1 MQKSSKYAQTKNAK
15 VSTDLYDKEKVDLE
29 TIIVE
34 DVFRLLQCNDN
45 GSMTEEAQRRL
56 ELFDPNKLEL
66 EEQNAF
72 LQHRL
77 ELFSPNKLE
86 SEEQNVF
93 LHFLSFMWNLL
104 SWGHGGCR
112 LGCHCNGE
120 HQPPDWQD
128 FVSIVLLLLVKVK
141 VKRDCTWQEI
151 ESAGL
156 VPGNMVSFKLAALTG
171 ESLPQSKK
179 TGDQCFLCSTCK
191 QGEAEG
197 VIILTSPN
205 TFFGCTVLLVGQ
217 DDDTTRHLQKI
228 LAQIGSFCLVII
240 GIFLLAEIFC
250 LYAGFSFQYCCGLN
264 NILVL
269 LIGEIPIAMPMV
281 LSVTLA
287 VSAQQLAKYKA
298 IIICITA
305 IEELATVTIL
315 FSDKMGTLTANKLT
329 VDCETICTYG
339 PFSID
344 AINTCII
351 FAIGNPSR
359 ARAGIKLLDCKPFN
373 PLNKR
378 TEIMYHEESSNK
390 LKCVTKGMT
399 GIIIEL
405 CTHSKTEKIEFRPE
419 ANVEELVSRGL
430 HTLAVMYEELDSE
443 DPEGEGNAFELIGLL
458 SIFDPPRDDIKQTIN
473 NTIALD
479 VCIKIVT
486 GDQLTI
492 TKETGCHLSLGDH
505 MYLTQVLKDG
515 SAPGSK
521 HALLD

>member
-1 MQKSSKYAQTKNAK
+1 MRKSSKYAQTKNAK

-34 DVFRLLQCNDN
+34 DVFRLLQCDDN

-56 ELFDPNKLEL
+56 ELFNPNKLEL
-66 EEQNAF
+66 EEQNVF

-86 SEEQNVF
+86 SEEQNAF
-93 LHFLSFMWNLL
+93 LQVLSKFHVEPVVLGSWRLPPWLPSHFQM
-104 SWGHGGCR
+104 
-112 LGCHCNGE
+112 
-120 HQPPDWQD
+120 
-128 FVSIVLLLLVKVK
+128 VK

-156 VPGNMVSFKLAALTG
+156 VPGINVSIDQAALTG

-179 TGDQCFLCSTCK
+179 TGHQCFLCSTCK

-205 TFFGCTVLLVGQ
+205 TFFGRTVLLVGQ

-228 LAQIGSFCLVII
+228 LAQIVSFCLVVI
-240 GIFLLAEIFC
+240 GIFLLTEIFC
-250 LYAGFSFQYCCGLN
+250 LYAGFSFQYHCGLN

-269 LIGEIPIAMPMV
+269 LIGGIAIAMPTV

-298 IIICITA
+298 IIICITV

-329 VDCETICTYG
+329 IDCETICTYS
-339 PFSID
+339 PVFAEDIILLSAYTSCMENQD
-344 AINTCII
+344 AIDTCII

-373 PLNKR
+373 PLNKC
-378 TEIMYHEESSNK
+378 TEIMYQGVIK
-390 LKCVTKGMT
+390 QAQ
-399 GIIIEL
+399 
-405 CTHSKTEKIEFRPE
+405 TEKIEFRPE

-458 SIFDPPRDDIKQTIN
+458 SIFDPPCDDIKQTIN

-479 VCIKIVT
+479 VCIKMVT

>member
-1 MQKSSKYAQTKNAK
+1 M
-15 VSTDLYDKEKVDLE
+15 
-29 TIIVE
+29 E

-72 LQHRL
+72 LQAAAL
-77 ELFSPNKLE
+77 
-86 SEEQNVF
+86 VAIA
-93 LHFLSFMWNLL
+93 LS
-104 SWGHGGCR
+104 
-112 LGCHCNGE
+112 NGE

-151 ESAGL
+151 ESTGL
-156 VPGNMVSFKLAALTG
+156 VPDCRLTEASMSPLIKLL
-171 ESLPQSKK
+171 SPV
-179 TGDQCFLCSTCK
+179 FY
-191 QGEAEG
+191 
-197 VIILTSPN
+197 IPN
-205 TFFGCTVLLVGQ
+205 TFFGRTVLLIGQ

-228 LAQIGSFCLVII
+228 LTQIGSFCLVVI

-250 LYAGFSFQYCCGLN
+250 LYAGFSFQYRCGLN

-269 LIGEIPIAMPMV
+269 LIGGIPIAMPMV
-281 LSVTLA
+281 LSVTLT

-329 VDCETICTYG
+329 IDYETICTYVYT
-339 PFSID
+339 SCTENQD
-344 AINTCII
+344 AIDTCII

-378 TEIMYHEESSNK
+378 TEIMYHKESSNK

-399 GIIIEL
+399 DIIIEL
-405 CTHSKTEKIEFRPE
+405 CTCSKTEKIEFRPE

-430 HTLAVMYEELDSE
+430 HTLAVMYEKLDSE

-458 SIFDPPRDDIKQTIN
+458 SIFDPLRDDIKQIIN